1 MKKKAGT
8 VGLIVVSMLALFG
21 GALASTE
28 GPSVL
33 ASRPVAL
40 EAAETPLTYNTIITV
55 NSGTDPDDHMSR
67 TCLTHTPCT
76 LRRAIVQARNL
87 SPAQKPVL
95 IAFDIPAT
103 AAEGYDSVHDVWTIQ
118 IFNTTQ
124 TSIFR
129 RLNGN
134 IIIDGTTQ
142 PGGRTT
148 GPKIF
153 IRGPG
158 MGMKDGLIVGDVAG
172 QNNHVIRGLG
182 FQNLRTHIYLN
193 TDHNTIEDNWFGLD
207 HAGTAPVLRGD
218 NPASGS
224 GDAGI
229 AFAAGATG
237 GGADHNLIT
246 NNRFLGLSGVAA
258 AIRGTNNT
266 FSENFIGTRFDGRV
280 TEKQTDPGLICS
292 PVDWLGGS
300 GISVADRDN
309 IIQGNVFAGIR
320 LAVSQWS
327 LQADTIR
334 VSGQGHEITDNLI
347 GLDDQETPIG
357 VCGRAIFLTDSPKHL
372 LVQNNQIIDPQ
383 LSAISLNGILYDG
396 TTLRRNVITR
406 TGPWPQVDGNPEPED
421 AIQLGPRLPEPFR
434 EFQPARV
441 TTIDGTTVEGTSGSH
456 SPCPNCVIELFLDDA
471 DGIVEAIAS
480 LAVVTADPQGHW
492 TATLSEPLA
501 PGHGIRTTSTSAQY
515 NTIPGMSAGTT
526 TGLSSLYLEGP
537 EAYQVFLPLIIRR

>member
-1 MKKKAGT
+1 MQGRIGRVALVAVST
-8 VGLIVVSMLALFG
+8 VALFG
-21 GALASTE
+21 AVLVSAEGPRGLASH
-28 GPSVL
+28 SVVVE
-33 ASRPVAL
+33 S
-40 EAAETPLTYNTIITV
+40 AETAYTHKTKITV
-55 NSGTDPDDHMSR
+55 NSGTDPDDNMSR
-67 TCLTHTPCT
+67 TCVTHTPCT
-76 LRRAIVQARNL
+76 LRRAIVEARNL
-87 SPAQKPVL
+87 PPAEKPVL

-103 AAEGYDSVHDVWTIQ
+103 AAEGYDSVHDMWTIQ
-118 IFNTTQ
+118 TFNTTR

-129 RLNGN
+129 RLNGD

-148 GPKIF
+148 GPKIV

-193 TDHNTIEDNWFGLD
+193 TDHNVIEENWFGLNS
-207 HAGTAPVLRGD
+207 AGTAPVLRGD

-229 AFAAGATG
+229 AFAAGSTG
-237 GGADHNLIT
+237 GGADHNLVT
-246 NNRFLGLSGVAA
+246 NNYFLGLSGVAA

-280 TEKQTDPGLICS
+280 TEKQTDSGLICT

-300 GISVADRDN
+300 GISIADRDN
-309 IIQGNVFAGIR
+309 VIHGNVLAGIR

-334 VSGQGHEITDNLI
+334 VTGQGHEIRGNMI
-347 GLDDQETPIG
+347 GLDGDDEPIG
-357 VCGRAIFLTDSPKHL
+357 VCGRGIYLSDGPRNL
-372 LVQNNQIIDPQ
+372 LVENNQIIDPQ

-396 TTLRRNVITR
+396 ATLRSNVIAR

-421 AIQLGPRLPEPFR
+421 AIQLGPILPAAFR
-434 EFQPARV
+434 EFRPARV
-441 TTIDGTTVEGTSGSH
+441 TSIDGTTVEGTSGDYSA
-456 SPCPNCVIELFLDDA
+456 CPNCIVELFLDDT
-471 DGIVEAIAS
+471 DGVVEALAS
-480 LAVVTADPQGHW
+480 LAVVTADAQGHW
-492 TATLSEPLA
+492 TATLSESLA

-515 NTIPGMSAGTT
+515 HTIPGMSAGTT
-526 TGLSSLYLEGP
+526 TGLSWLYLQKPGP
-537 EAYQVFLPLIIRR
+537 CQVFLPLIQR